1 MPKKFNQKKF
11 VPWKTLLSE
20 EMLSTPWMSIFH
32 NLFELPNGKKSNYY
46 YIHTLG
52 SSLII
57 PVNNDGKIILIK
69 QYRYLFDDVTIEIP
83 CGGIKE
89 GQDENTAARSELIEE
104 TGYDCKKL
112 KKMGTFIPYNGISD
126 ETCHVFVASGLF
138 HVGAKP
144 DETEQI
150 EVFEADPE
158 DIDKMIEKGKITDGM
173 SIAGWA
179 ISRKYILKKYGNEK

>member
-1 MPKKFNQKKF
+1 MDFILTEK
-11 VPWKTLLSE
+11 E
-20 EMLSTPWMSIFH
+20 
-32 NLFELPNGKKSNYY
+32 
-46 YIHTLG
+46 
-52 SSLII
+52 
-57 PVNNDGKIILIK
+57 IILIK